1 MEIEL
6 YDIKILLL
14 IFILGRIVYST
25 LFINNIIKNKLFINN
40 NPKSKSIYTFNMYL
54 PKDSRDS
61 FEFIGEGFSYFP
73 VIVYTIFIS
82 ILMVLD
88 DSKIYYIGIFIIAT
102 INLYIIIK
110 NMIKKK
116 LYYYTIYVSTKFES
130 IIIPLNIN
138 LVENCKQLSD
148 IIKENDDNVDIRI
161 SKYYYNTSSSYIY
174 NEVLDYISD
183 NISSYVIT
191 IIMVLFWILYI
202 GG

>member
-40 NPKSKSIYTFNMYL
+40 NPKSKSIYTFNMHL
-54 PKDSRDS
+54 QKTSIDCFEITKDS

-110 NMIKKK
+110 NMIKKN
-116 LYYYTIYVSTKFES
+116 YT
-130 IIIPLNIN
+130 
-138 LVENCKQLSD
+138 
-148 IIKENDDNVDIRI
+148 
-161 SKYYYNTSSSYIY
+161 
-174 NEVLDYISD
+174 
-183 NISSYVIT
+183 T
-191 IIMVLFWILYI
+191 IQFM
-202 GG
+202 

>member
-1 MEIEL
+1 
-6 YDIKILLL
+6 
-14 IFILGRIVYST
+14 
-25 LFINNIIKNKLFINN
+25 
-40 NPKSKSIYTFNMYL
+40 MYL
-54 PKDSRDS
+54 PEDRRDY
-61 FEFIGEGFSYFP
+61 FEFIGEGFSSFP
-73 VIVYTIFIS
+73 MIVYTIFIS

-110 NMIKKK
+110 NMVKKK
-116 LYYYTIYVSTKFES
+116 LYYYTIYVSTKFDS

>member
-54 PKDSRDS
+54 PKDSRDY

-73 VIVYTIFIS
+73 MIVYTIFIS

-110 NMIKKK
+110 NMVKKK
-116 LYYYTIYVSTKFES
+116 LYYYTIYVSTKFDS
-130 IIIPLNIN
+130 IVIPLNIN
-138 LVENCKQLSD
+138 LVENYKQLSD
-148 IIKENDDNVDIRI
+148 IIKENDDNIDLRI

-183 NISSYVIT
+183 NIAFYVIT
-191 IIMVLFWILYI
+191 IVMVLFWILYI

>member
-40 NPKSKSIYTFNMYL
+40 NPKSKSIYTFNMHL
-54 PKDSRDS
+54 PEDRRDY
-61 FEFIGEGFSYFP
+61 FEFIGEGFSSFP
-73 VIVYTIFIS
+73 MIVYTIFIS

-110 NMIKKK
+110 NMVKKK
-116 LYYYTIYVSTKFES
+116 LYYYTIYVSTKFDS

-148 IIKENDDNVDIRI
+148 IIKENDDNVGIRI

>member
-40 NPKSKSIYTFNMYL
+40 NPKSIYTFNMNL
-54 PKDSRDS
+54 PEDRRDY
-61 FEFIGEGFSYFP
+61 FEFIGEGFSSFP
-73 VIVYTIFIS
+73 MIVYTIFIS

-110 NMIKKK
+110 NMVKKK
-116 LYYYTIYVSTKFES
+116 LYYYTIYVSTKSDS

-148 IIKENDDNVDIRI
+148 IIKENDDNVGIRI
-161 SKYYYNTSSSYIY
+161 SKYYYNTSSSYVY

>member
-40 NPKSKSIYTFNMYL
+40 NPKSIYTFNMNL
-54 PKDSRDS
+54 PEDRRDY
-61 FEFIGEGFSYFP
+61 FEFIGEGFSSFP
-73 VIVYTIFIS
+73 MIVYTIFIS

-110 NMIKKK
+110 NMVKKK
-116 LYYYTIYVSTKFES
+116 LYYYTIYVSTKFDS

-148 IIKENDDNVDIRI
+148 IIKENDDNVGIRI

>member
-1 MEIEL
+1 
-6 YDIKILLL
+6 
-14 IFILGRIVYST
+14 
-25 LFINNIIKNKLFINN
+25 
-40 NPKSKSIYTFNMYL
+40 
-54 PKDSRDS
+54 
-61 FEFIGEGFSYFP
+61 
-73 VIVYTIFIS
+73 
-82 ILMVLD
+82 MVLD

-110 NMIKKK
+110 NMVKKK
-116 LYYYTIYVSTKFES
+116 LYYYTIYVSTKFDS

-148 IIKENDDNVDIRI
+148 IIKENDDNVGIRI

>member
-25 LFINNIIKNKLFINN
+25 LFINNTIKNKLFINN

-54 PKDSRDS
+54 PEDRRDY
-61 FEFIGEGFSYFP
+61 FEFIGEGFSSFP
-73 VIVYTIFIS
+73 MIVYTIFIS

-110 NMIKKK
+110 NMVKKK
-116 LYYYTIYVSTKFES
+116 LYYYTIYVSTKFDS

>member
-54 PKDSRDS
+54 PEDRRDY
-61 FEFIGEGFSYFP
+61 FEFIGEGFSSFP

-110 NMIKKK
+110 SMTKKK